1 MPLSTTQ
8 PVPTARNDQARE
20 LRVMIARRAS
30 SAPVASRSTRRC
42 KTVVIAGSK
51 GGTGKSVVALNLAL
65 ALGNSPAS
73 VGLLDS
79 SGTGSL
85 SLLCGQNGYWNLDHV
100 AAGIRTVEEVTLSLN
115 SNVTILPG
123 VNHLLT
129 SPVANSTW
137 RSLDEFEQQ
146 HDWFV
151 IDTGSDLDQT
161 TQFARTADA
170 TIIVTT
176 PEPTSVAEA
185 YGAMKCLCARGVTAI
200 SVLVNQV
207 DSEDQALLILDRL
220 RHAAKAFL
228 SSDIG
233 LAGIVPVDPEVTQ
246 SVFRRTPLIAD
257 DTAESMPSQ
266 ARQAIQSLAGRVMRV
281 VTTDRDASCMESLR
295 NALNG
300 NIDLAELEQTS
311 RLSGTISKIGP
322 VGISRRNKVN

>member
-1 MPLSTTQ
+1 MPLSTVQ
-8 PVPTARNDQARE
+8 PDPTVRNDQARE
-20 LRVMIARRAS
+20 LRAMIARRAS
-30 SAPVASRSTRRC
+30 SAPIVSRSTRRC

-65 ALGNSPAS
+65 ALGNSPSS
-73 VGLLDS
+73 VSLLDS
-79 SGTGSL
+79 SGIGSL

-115 SNVTILPG
+115 SNVAILPG

-129 SPVANSTW
+129 SSVSSSTW
-137 RSLDEFEQQ
+137 RSLVEFERR

-185 YGAMKCLCARGVTAI
+185 YGAMKSLCARGVTAI
-200 SVLVNQV
+200 SILVNQV

-246 SVFRRTPLIAD
+246 SVFRRTPLVAD
-257 DTAESMPSQ
+257 VTAKTKTSQ
-266 ARQAIQSLAGRVMRV
+266 AGQAIESLAGRLMRV
-281 VTTDRDASCMESLR
+281 VTTDRELSCMESLR

-300 NIDLAELEQTS
+300 SIGLAELEETS
-311 RLSGTISKIGP
+311 GFSGTISKIGP